1 MIPGPGGRAKARGFC
16 FFRVVVVVVVVVMV
30 VVVVVVMM
38 LVVVVV
44 VVVGGGRGDREG
56 GLEVHLELVGATKLG
71 TDTNP
76 A

>member
-1 MIPGPGGRAKARGFC
+1 M
-16 FFRVVVVVVVVVMV
+16 VVVVV

-71 TDTNP
+71 TDTCP
-76 A
+76 P